1 MKSRLKKMSLLNT
14 LAISFTA
21 IAPTCAMAF
30 NTTAVAKFA
39 GIHMPL
45 SFIFGG
51 IAILLVGACFAIM
64 ASQTSGVGSVYAYNK
79 LALGE
84 RAGFITGWI
93 LTLVYVV
100 GGAGAIAMSTN
111 FLQVLLMR
119 FGVKAS
125 AVLIA
130 LSMLV
135 ILYLINLL
143 GIKMVSDIS
152 LIIEVIAI
160 MILAV
165 VCGAVMMHGGMS
177 GINLQPFAL
186 HAKNLPGIG
195 QGIIYVII
203 CFAGFE
209 ESTTM
214 AVRTKNPKRTIP
226 LTIIS
231 TIILVA
237 LIFIAVSYVQ
247 VIGYGESH
255 VNGLIN
261 SKAPLNYLA
270 QTYAGGSMA
279 TLIDVATTIS
289 SVASFMGI
297 MNAGAYM
304 LYALGKEHYLPK
316 ALGRFNKHLATPF
329 IALTTI
335 LVLYAI
341 EYVGLGIPFG
351 NNMAYSMYM
360 GVAGLSFL
368 AVYILV
374 CIGIMA
380 YLHRKQAT
388 VKHVLLKGVVIP
400 VLAIVALCFPLI
412 SNLYPIPPFPMNIV
426 PYLIVVYIVIGCV
439 VHAVEN
445 SNNH

>member
-1 MKSRLKKMSLLNT
+1 MKSRLQKMSFLNT

-51 IAILLVGACFAIM
+51 MAILLVGACFAIM
-64 ASQTSGVGSVYAYNK
+64 ASQTSGVGSAYAYNK

-84 RAGFITGWI
+84 RAGFVTGWI
-93 LTLVYVV
+93 LTMVYVV

-111 FLQVLLMR
+111 FLQVLFGR
-119 FGVKAS
+119 FGLKAS

-130 LSMLV
+130 LGMLV
-135 ILYLINLL
+135 LLYLINLL
-143 GIKMVSDIS
+143 GIKIASDIS

-160 MILAV
+160 IVLAV
-165 VCGAVMMHGGMS
+165 ICGAVMIHGGMN
-177 GINLQPFAL
+177 GMNLQPFAF
-186 HAKNLPGIG
+186 HASNLPGIG

-214 AVRTKNPKRTIP
+214 AVRTRNPKRTIP
-226 LTIIS
+226 ITIIS

-247 VIGYGESH
+247 VIGYGEAH
-255 VNGLIN
+255 VGNLIN

-270 QTYAGGSMA
+270 QTYMGGKMA
-279 TLIDVATTIS
+279 TLIDFATTIS
-289 SVASFMGI
+289 SIASFMGI

-316 ALGRFNKHLATPF
+316 PLGRFNKHLATPLF
-329 IALTTI
+329 ALTT
-335 LVLYAI
+335 LPLLYAI
-341 EYVGLGIPFG
+341 EYVALGLPLG

-360 GVAGLSFL
+360 GIAGLSFL
-368 AVYILV
+368 VVYILV
-374 CIGIMA
+374 CVGIIT
-380 YLHRKQAT
+380 YIHRKQ
-388 VKHVLLKGVVIP
+388 GVSNPHFRGSCLMLP
-400 VLAIVALCFPLI
+400 V
-412 SNLYPIPPFPMNIV
+412 N
-426 PYLIVVYIVIGCV
+426 
-439 VHAVEN
+439 
-445 SNNH
+445 